1 MDFTSAL
8 KEYLINNGKESYVI
22 SDVRWNP
29 DGSGIFYVEM
39 QEPDLGKFPVRCRVK
54 KESESYRIN
63 SFSPM
68 KRFNENSHSPWDTTI
83 KDTKNLFSA
92 FPGIGGV
99 ANRTVNRSL
108 I

>member
-1 MDFTSAL
+1 MDFISSL
-8 KEYLINNGKESYVI
+8 KEYLANNSKEAYVV
-22 SDVRWNP
+22 SDVRWNH
-29 DGSGIFYVEM
+29 DNTGIFYVILEGTDM
-39 QEPDLGKFPVRCRVK
+39 HKHPLRCRVK
-54 KESESYRIN
+54 KNDYKIS

-68 KRFNENSHSPWDTTI
+68 RRFNENSTSPWDTTI
-83 KDTKNLFSA
+83 KDTKNIFSA

>member
-8 KEYLINNGKESYVI
+8 KEYLNNMEKSYVI

-29 DGSGIFYVEM
+29 DGTGIFYVEL
-39 QEPDLGKFPVRCRVK
+39 EESSLGKYPVRCRVK
-54 KESESYRIN
+54 KDDYKIS

-68 KRFNENSHSPWDTTI
+68 RRFNENTHSPWDTTI
-83 KDTKNLFSA
+83 KDAKNIFSA

>member
-1 MDFTSAL
+1 MDFVSSL
-8 KEYLINNGKESYVI
+8 KEYLAKNGEETYVI

-29 DGSGIFYVEM
+29 DGSGVFYVVKEDSDM
-39 QEPDLGKFPVRCRVK
+39 YNYPLRCRVK
-54 KESESYRIN
+54 KDDYKIS

-68 KRFNENSHSPWDTTI
+68 RRFNENSTSPWDTTI
-83 KDTKNLFSA
+83 KDPKNIFSS

>member
-8 KEYLINNGKESYVI
+8 KEDLIDNGKQSYTI

-29 DGSGIFYVEM
+29 DGSGVFYIELD
-39 QEPDLGKFPVRCRVK
+39 EPELGKYPVRCRVK
-54 KESESYRIN
+54 KELEDYRIN
-63 SFSPM
+63 SFLPM

-83 KDTKNLFSA
+83 KDAKNLFSA